1 MEAQASYDQAFFST
15 IKANSKESAE
25 IVIPLIID
33 LVNPRSVIDIGCGTG
48 TWLSVFKD
56 HNIEDIKGV
65 DGDWVNDE
73 LLLIPKACF
82 TPHDLT
88 QELHI
93 EQRFDLA
100 VSLEVAEHLDKQY
113 AKNFVS
119 TLVKLSS
126 VVLFSAA
133 IPFQG
138 GTHHVNE
145 EWPDYWASLFAEH
158 DYLAIDCIR
167 EKIWNNENVAWW
179 YAQNVLVFADKRHV
193 LKDSKLQRAFEQTRI
208 SQLSLVHPGK
218 YLDTNKHLQLA
229 LGGPGLKKLLTM
241 LPGMMM
247 QRLIRRWT
255 VK

>member
-1 MEAQASYDQAFFST
+1 M
-15 IKANSKESAE
+15 
-25 IVIPLIID
+25 IPLIID

-56 HNIEDIKGV
+56 HNIDDLKGV
-65 DGDWVNDE
+65 DGDWVKDE

-82 TPHDLT
+82 IAHDLT
-88 QELHI
+88 QELQI

-113 AKNFVS
+113 ARNFVS

-145 EWPDYWASLFAEH
+145 EWPDFS
-158 DYLAIDCIR
+158 
-167 EKIWNNENVAWW
+167 
-179 YAQNVLVFADKRHV
+179 
-193 LKDSKLQRAFEQTRI
+193 
-208 SQLSLVHPGK
+208 GK
-218 YLDTNKHLQLA
+218 V
-229 LGGPGLKKLLTM
+229 
-241 LPGMMM
+241 
-247 QRLIRRWT
+247 IRRA
-255 VK
+255 